1 MMPSSNSAPEALRQ
15 LLEKQA
21 EIPDDNLP
29 EKINTDQQAKEVRF
43 QLEGLQAQI
52 VRAVEDKILTVAV
65 GKQWLDHLKHMLDT
79 LYRVLY
85 NYRSTVFTQT
95 DQLKHG

>member
-1 MMPSSNSAPEALRQ
+1 MRQ
-15 LLEKQA
+15 LLEKEA
-21 EIPDDNLP
+21 EIPIDNLP

-65 GKQWLDHLKHMLDT
+65 GKQWLDHLKHMLVT
-79 LYRVLY
+79 LYIEY
-85 NYRSTVFTQT
+85 FTTIGQQFLPKT